1 VVCVVCVSVSVCVG
15 ALVGLGTCVGLIG
28 GSHIQRE
35 GFNRCDIQ
43 GVQGWGLIG
52 GCRLER

>member
-1 VVCVVCVSVSVCVG
+1 VVCVSVSVCVG